1 MLNAT
6 ADKINLS
13 NVPKFQAK
21 LQGMIDSCDH
31 IMSLNTSDSDKME
44 AIATLLNG
52 VGGKV

>member
-13 NVPKFQAK
+13 NVPKFQEK

-31 IMSLNTSDSDKME
+31 ILSLDVPDSEKME

-52 VGGKV
+52 VGG